1 MGEASHPRAE
11 DGIVAP
17 TCSNCGG
24 NEFVWSN
31 ELKTGTGLSGTGT
44 LSLRPRGEIPLGTR
58 ICRSCGH
65 ADLFLR
71 DLTILQK
78 PHTWRPGEFIPIQ
91 SKPRHTAPTPAPH
104 STGAGHSH
112 VPPAEAATAPPPPPP
127 TPLVAPAAPMTPP
140 SPPEPMPEPEP
151 VPEPMAPPELEPA
164 HAPSAETVLPSVPED
179 APGTEPPAAPVV
191 ESTSTGRTRTPR
203 KRGSKKVA

>member
-1 MGEASHPRAE
+1 M
-11 DGIVAP
+11 AP

-24 NEFVWSN
+24 IEFVWSN

-91 SKPRHTAPTPAPH
+91 SKPKHGAPAPAPQP
-104 STGAGHSH
+104 AGSGH
-112 VPPAEAATAPPPPPP
+112 ATAAHAAAAPPLLPPPPPSP
-127 TPLVAPAAPMTPP
+127 PAAPMTPP
-140 SPPEPMPEPEP
+140 SPPEPMPATEPAPEPEP
-151 VPEPMAPPELEPA
+151 VPEPMANPEPA
-164 HAPSAETVLPSVPED
+164 VPFPTEDVPSSPNEGAPTVE
-179 APGTEPPAAPVV
+179 APTALGAEPP
-191 ESTSTGRTRTPR
+191 TSGRPKPPR
-203 KRGSKKVA
+203 KRGAKKSA

>member
-1 MGEASHPRAE
+1 M
-11 DGIVAP
+11 AP

-31 ELKTGTGLSGTGT
+31 ELKTGTGFSGTGT
-44 LSLRPRGEIPLGTR
+44 LSLRARGEIPLGTR

-91 SKPRHTAPTPAPH
+91 SRPRHAAPTSPHATTAGSSPTPAAETERPALAPIEPPH
-104 STGAGHSH
+104 APPPLPPVPSAPPEPISEPLA
-112 VPPAEAATAPPPPPP
+112 PPAE
-127 TPLVAPAAPMTPP
+127 
-140 SPPEPMPEPEP
+140 PE
-151 VPEPMAPPELEPA
+151 APPEHTPGPSRTADPTPMMDASPTTPTPSLEA
-164 HAPSAETVLPSVPED
+164 LTSPSED
-179 APGTEPPAAPVV
+179 EGPRPVA
-191 ESTSTGRTRTPR
+191 RAKAPR
-203 KRGSKKVA
+203 KRVAKKPA